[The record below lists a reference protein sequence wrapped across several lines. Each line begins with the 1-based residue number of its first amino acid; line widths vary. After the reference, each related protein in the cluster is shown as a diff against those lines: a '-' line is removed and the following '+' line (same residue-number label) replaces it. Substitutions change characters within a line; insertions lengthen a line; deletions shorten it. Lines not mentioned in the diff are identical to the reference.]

1 MTFLKKFW
9 TKINDAIRPP
19 HVGPLP
25 PTDITAL
32 GGTMNSKDAAEY
44 GGAASAKGAAQ
55 IGQMSQ

>member
-1 MTFLKKFW
+1 MTIRKLL

-32 GGTMNSKDAAEY
+32 GGNMNAKDAAEF
-44 GGAASAKGAAQ
+44 GGARAGQQDVQ
-55 IGQMSQ
+55 IGGPHP

>member
-1 MTFLKKFW
+1 MKIRALL

-32 GGTMNSKDAAEY
+32 GGTMNSKDSAEF
-44 GGAASAKGAAQ
+44 GGARGAEAAKQ
-55 IGQMSQ
+55 IGQSGSV

>member
-1 MTFLKKFW
+1 MNTIRKLL

-32 GGTMNSKDAAEY
+32 GGTTGSTIDSVTAARQS
-44 GGAASAKGAAQ
+44 SALTQQTLGPK
-55 IGQMSQ
+55 